1 MHQVLKDDVGTDAKV
16 DQARHLVDVVRL
28 ELVDRLNT
36 TQRCAKQAARFKIAI
51 EREIEQRLHVVPGEL
66 ANVYLTHVPSTSL
79 EGSAPPRVS
88 CDTISRDPQAI
99 FQRTT

>member
-66 ANVYLTHVPSTSL
+66 AKVYLTHVLSTSL
-79 EGSAPPRVS
+79 EGGERPRSEERRVGKECRCGRS
-88 CDTISRDPQAI
+88 G
-99 FQRTT
+99 